1 MSNKKYSADFF
12 SDLDS
17 LFEKEEEKLKKKRA
31 NSKPKASYERNYL
44 VNGEP
49 GEAVAAPAVSTTKNV
64 SSKIAQKTIGYTNK
78 QNYGN
83 TISTAGYRP
92 TNAEP
97 GTGASSTTISSKA
110 TYKTGNTSKNNY
122 GNTIASVGYRPNNVE
137 PGSGLSAP
145 GLTAGK
151 EYHNASSVTAYKTVG
166 NTNTSKNNYG
176 NTIASVGYQPE
187 HLEPNAATANVISNG
202 KKNTSS
208 TAFATVGFQDPQ
220 AGNNHDINEKTG
232 KGVISYGYTNPV
244 IHRKVEFNV
253 PQKKEKNID
262 DINPSSYGYTN
273 PAINKNIALGATTVS
288 GPGQYG
294 KGVKSVKS
302 DTSTSSKSN
311 DSNST
316 SAAYSNSNTQTAQ
329 VAEQM
334 PMQVNVNEDGQ
345 NQDSRPDEDSTVSDM
360 SMFSKSMKTIK
371 KTTETT
377 SDGHE
382 VITTVV
388 DHRRRTGEHI
398 ITTEVE
404 TRSRRQVDNRGRA
417 DDGSV
422 LSRENSVNTR
432 ASSVNTRGSSA
443 NSPASR
449 TNTRANSTR
458 STSTSGYQD
467 PNPSNETVGCCVIS

>member
-31 NSKPKASYERNYL
+31 NSQPKASYERNYL

-64 SSKIAQKTIGYTNK
+64 SSKTAQKTIGYANK

-97 GTGASSTTISSKA
+97 GVSSTTISSKA
-110 TYKTGNTSKNNY
+110 TYKTGNTSENNY
-122 GNTIASVGYRPNNVE
+122 GNTIASVGYRPNNDE
-137 PGSGLSAP
+137 PGSGASAP

-166 NTNTSKNNYG
+166 NTNKSKAG
-176 NTIASVGYQPE
+176 NSIMSVGYQPE
-187 HLEPNAATANVISNG
+187 YLEPNAAAANVVSNG

-208 TAFATVGFQDPQ
+208 TAFATVGFQNPQ
-220 AGNNHDINEKTG
+220 AGNNHDVNEKTG
-232 KGVISYGYTNPV
+232 KSEISYGYTNPV
-244 IHRKVEFNV
+244 VQRKVEFNV
-253 PQKKEKNID
+253 PQKKEKNFD
-262 DINPSSYGYTN
+262 GSNPSSYGYTN
-273 PAINKNIALGATTVS
+273 PAINKKIALGATNVS
-288 GPGQYG
+288 VPGHG
-294 KGVKSVKS
+294 KGAKSLKS
-302 DTSTSSKSN
+302 DASTSSKSN

-316 SAAYSNSNTQTAQ
+316 SASYSNSNTQTAQ

-334 PMQVNVNEDGQ
+334 PMQVSVGQ

-360 SMFSKSMKTIK
+360 SMFTKSTKTIK
-371 KTTETT
+371 KTTEIT
-377 SDGHE
+377 SDGRE

-404 TRSRRQVDNRGRA
+404 NRSRRQVDNRGRS

-432 ASSVNTRGSSA
+432 ASSVNTRASSA
-443 NSPASR
+443 NSPVSR

-458 STSTSGYQD
+458 STSTRGYHD